1 MEKINAQVGEATQS
15 EDKKLGFF
23 FCKATNGTISAEKLV
38 AKVIFYLW
46 NDVFKNN
53 GFEGPIF
60 KDIDGTELS
69 FGKFYKT
76 DAKGNAIVQKD
87 KVELFLNNLGVEVVS
102 ETDEEDKYEEYIST
116 DGTKSYKSKDF
127 ELKVVL
133 DDTEVVVDGDY
144 VDVYL
149 ETLSRIGLDKVMDL
163 NIQCY
168 DQNILGLNVPEKY
181 AYRTINGYYAITFKL
196 SKHVER
202 ILREIKE
209 RLSINMQV
217 DFRHK

>member
-1 MEKINAQVGEATQS
+1 M
-15 EDKKLGFF
+15 
-23 FCKATNGTISAEKLV
+23 
-38 AKVIFYLW
+38 
-46 NDVFKNN
+46 
-53 GFEGPIF
+53 
-60 KDIDGTELS
+60 
-69 FGKFYKT
+69 
-76 DAKGNAIVQKD
+76 
-87 KVELFLNNLGVEVVS
+87 
-102 ETDEEDKYEEYIST
+102 
-116 DGTKSYKSKDF
+116 
-127 ELKVVL
+127 
-133 DDTEVVVDGDY
+133 
-144 VDVYL
+144 YL